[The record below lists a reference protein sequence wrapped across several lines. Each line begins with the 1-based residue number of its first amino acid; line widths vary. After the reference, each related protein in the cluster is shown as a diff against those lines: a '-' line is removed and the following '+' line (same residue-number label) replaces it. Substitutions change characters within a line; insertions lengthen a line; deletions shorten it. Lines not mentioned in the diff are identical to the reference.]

1 MQPTTSNVTQQP
13 PRSATRLRNAQAPH
27 TDRLSRHLHRL
38 QQARH
43 QRRRKQL
50 GDFKVVRTG
59 QRHGATAQLAGSVSV
74 EAAAAGGGGSRGV
87 GT

>member
-1 MQPTTSNVTQQP
+1 MQPTTSNITWQP
-13 PRSATRLRNAQAPH
+13 PRSATRLRNAQPPH
-27 TDRLSRHLHRL
+27 TDGLGRHLHRL

-50 GDFKVVRTG
+50 GDLKVVRAG
-59 QRHGATAQLAGSVSV
+59 QRHGAAAQLAGSVSV
-74 EAAAAGGGGSRGV
+74 EAAAAGGGGSWGV